1 MAQLKMKDYTNAIMI
16 EPPRNAWGLQTVKIK
31 GSDLYPGMVV
41 TQTGETVPEVVSV
54 GSEDDVTYGVLL
66 DDADH
71 GLDVVYTAGDFVTC
85 MLAGSGGACWTY
97 LKAGVASIHVGT
109 RIVSDANTGIYSII
123 NEAMIYENVGLII
136 EYSATDGSN
145 DRPAKVVLSG

>member
-16 EPPRNAWGLQTVKIK
+16 DPPKNSWGIQTVKIQ

-54 GSEDDVTYGVLL
+54 GTGNDVTYGVLL

-71 GLDVVYTAGDFVTC
+71 GLDVVYTAGDFVSC

-97 LKAGVASIHVGT
+97 LKASQASVHVGT
-109 RIVSDANTGIYSII
+109 RIHSDAGTSIYSII
-123 NEAMIYENVGLII
+123 DESMLFENVGLII
-136 EYSATDGSN
+136 EYSATVAN
-145 DRPAKVVLSG
+145 DRPVKVVLSG